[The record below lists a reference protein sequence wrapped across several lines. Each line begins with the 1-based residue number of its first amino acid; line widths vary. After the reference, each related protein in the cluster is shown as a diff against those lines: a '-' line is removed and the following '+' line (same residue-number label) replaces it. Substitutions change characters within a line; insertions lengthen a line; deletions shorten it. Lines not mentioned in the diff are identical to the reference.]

1 MPTHGPV
8 VPPPAGSAPAAPPST
23 GRIPTGHIAL
33 ARGRS
38 TSPQGLSGLRIVS
51 FESRRARDLGLLI
64 RQNGGEVSYAPAL
77 REIPLADEPGI
88 VEFGG
93 QLFAGVCDALV
104 LFTGVG
110 TRILVDALCTRW
122 PRSVVI
128 GQLSCTPLL
137 CRGPKPAAALRE
149 LGLEARLV
157 APDPHTYR
165 ELLGSL
171 DREFAVAGRR
181 VFVQDYGS
189 LPGEFL
195 VGLRDRGAHVTPVR
209 VYRWALPEDT
219 RDLRQALTGIVR
231 GQVDVAIF
239 TSAHQVEN
247 AFEYASRLGLAQAL
261 RDAFAHAVLVTSIGP
276 VTNEALA
283 RQGVHTDLSPE
294 QPQLG
299 ALVDC
304 LARAAA
310 RLQHEKRRH
319 SP

>member
-1 MPTHGPV
+1 MAV
-8 VPPPAGSAPAAPPST
+8 AKGSSLSPR
-23 GRIPTGHIAL
+23 GL
-33 ARGRS
+33 A
-38 TSPQGLSGLRIVS
+38 GLRIVS

-64 RQNGGEVSYAPAL
+64 RRSGGEVTYAPAL

-122 PRSVVI
+122 PRSVVL

-137 CRGPKPAAALRE
+137 CRGPKPAAALEE

-157 APDPHTYR
+157 APDPHTHR
-165 ELLGSL
+165 ELLATL
-171 DREFAVAGRR
+171 DREFPVAGQRM
-181 VFVQDYGS
+181 FVQDYGS
-189 LPGEFL
+189 LPNEFL
-195 VGLRDRGAHVTPVR
+195 TGLGARGAHVTPVR

-219 RDLRQALTGIVR
+219 RDLRQALAGIGR
-231 GQVDVAIF
+231 GTVDVAIF

-247 AFEYASRLGLAQAL
+247 AFEYAARLGLAQPL
-261 RDAFAHAVLVTSIGP
+261 RDAFKRAVLVASIGP

-283 RQGVHTDLSPE
+283 RHGVHADLSPE
-294 QPQLG
+294 QPKLG

-310 RLQHEKRRH
+310 RLQHEKRRQAL
-319 SP
+319 

>member
-1 MPTHGPV
+1 
-8 VPPPAGSAPAAPPST
+8 VPPPSGSAP
-23 GRIPTGHIAL
+23 G
-33 ARGRS
+33 ARGPAGSIPAGHAATAKSASASLR
-38 TSPQGLSGLRIVS
+38 GLSGLRIVS

-64 RQNGGEVSYAPAL
+64 RRSGGEVTYAPAL

-122 PRSVVI
+122 PRSVVL
-128 GQLSCTPLL
+128 GQLSHTPLL
-137 CRGPKPAAALRE
+137 CRGPKPAAALEE

-157 APDPHTYR
+157 APEPHTHR
-165 ELLGSL
+165 ELLASL
-171 DREFAVAGRR
+171 GRAFDVAGRR

-189 LPGEFL
+189 LPSEFL
-195 VGLRDRGAHVTPVR
+195 AGLSALGAQVTLVR

-219 RDLRQALTGIVR
+219 RDLQQALAGIVR
-231 GQVDVAIF
+231 GKVDVAIF

-247 AFEYASRLGLAQAL
+247 AFEYAARLGWAQPL
-261 RDAFAHAVLVTSIGP
+261 RDAFASAVLVASIGP

-283 RQGVHTDLSPE
+283 RHGVHADLSPE

-310 RLQHEKRRH
+310 RLQQEKRRH
-319 SP
+319 SL